1 MSKISSLAGPECQAD
16 PIKGDGFMT
25 LRKRAGGALFTV
37 TAAALAIGLGATTAL
52 AATTLTVKVT
62 GSSSTGTVTASTS
75 KTVFKDT
82 RSGVTVTCTS
92 SKASSSVPNGTHTGT
107 SPVTIG
113 SIKSLSFS
121 GCTGPTGS
129 VTIKVN
135 KLPYALKIDSKTVS
149 GKTDGIVT
157 GVNNSVSTLGCSF
170 VVTGSAPGFY
180 NNGTHTLTQTPK
192 LPITPLNK
200 AVLTVSG
207 VSGCSGLVINGDHAT
222 FTATYTVSPS
232 SLKIT
237 SS

>member
-1 MSKISSLAGPECQAD
+1 
-16 PIKGDGFMT
+16 MT
-25 LRKRAGGALFTV
+25 LRRRAGGGLFAV

-62 GSSSTGTVTASTS
+62 GSSSTGAISASTS
-75 KTVFKDT
+75 KTTFKDT

-92 SKASSSVPNGTHTGT
+92 SKSKATVANGTHTGT
-107 SPVTIG
+107 SPVKIG
-113 SIKSLSFS
+113 SVSSLSFT
-121 GCTGPTGS
+121 GCTGPTGA

-135 KLPYALKIDSKTVS
+135 KLPYSLKIDSKTVS
-149 GKTDGIVT
+149 GKTDGMVT
-157 GVNNSVSTLGCSF
+157 GVNNTVITTGCSF

-207 VSGCSGLVINGDHAT
+207 VSGCAGLVLNGDHAT